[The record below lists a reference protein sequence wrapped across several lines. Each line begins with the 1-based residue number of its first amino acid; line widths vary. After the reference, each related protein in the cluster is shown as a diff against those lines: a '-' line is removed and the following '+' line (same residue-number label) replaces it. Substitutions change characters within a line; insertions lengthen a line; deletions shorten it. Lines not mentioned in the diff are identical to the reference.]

1 MSMPWRVGSPARK
14 VPSNGPSTGQRQ
26 ENEVG
31 AGTATGGLFVGA
43 GLRGGG
49 LRTVVLPPPGY
60 RRSRWPGWMVYG
72 ERIPFQAAR
81 SRRVMPLSVAMR
93 YRFWPRCT
101 VTTTPGFGVDTAT
114 GPRTL
119 PLAVRLTTRLLAQP
133 ASTRAAATIRH
144 TPLRVI
150 TLIRLVP

>member
-1 MSMPWRVGSPARK
+1 MSMPWPVGSPARN
-14 VPSNGPSTGQRQ
+14 VASSGPSTGQRH

-31 AGTATGGLFVGA
+31 AGTATGGLLVGA

-49 LRTVVLPPPGY
+49 LRTVALPPPPGY
-60 RRSRWPGWMVYG
+60 RRRRCPGWMVYG

-81 SRRVMPLSVAMR
+81 SRKVMPLSVAMR

-101 VTTTPGFGVDTAT
+101 VTTTPGLGVDTAT

-119 PLAVRLTTRLLAQP
+119 PLVVRLTTRLLAQP
-133 ASTRAAATIRH
+133 AST
-144 TPLRVI
+144 
-150 TLIRLVP
+150 